1 MTKRVRRIVW
11 VLGGFAVVLALAY
24 LLQLQL
30 AFVNRG
36 QEFGAYGHY
45 NRALRVIGAM
55 DDYKIVGHR
64 VRRKL
69 ELAHIFHVEEFSL
82 KLRDKAGRIAEIHFE
97 KGTAEMK
104 ERDDAAL
111 RAIIRA
117 KYDRALAQREP

>member
-1 MTKRVRRIVW
+1 MTKRARRISWGFGGVA
-11 VLGGFAVVLALAY
+11 VLLSLIY

-36 QEFGAYGHY
+36 QEFGAYGQY
-45 NRALRVIGAM
+45 NRVLRVVRAM
-55 DDYKIVGHR
+55 DNYHIVGHR

-82 KLRDKAGRIAEIHFE
+82 KLRDKGGRVAEIRFE
-97 KGTAEMK
+97 KGSADMK
-104 ERDDAAL
+104 QRDDAAL

-117 KYDRALAQREP
+117 KYDQALMQR